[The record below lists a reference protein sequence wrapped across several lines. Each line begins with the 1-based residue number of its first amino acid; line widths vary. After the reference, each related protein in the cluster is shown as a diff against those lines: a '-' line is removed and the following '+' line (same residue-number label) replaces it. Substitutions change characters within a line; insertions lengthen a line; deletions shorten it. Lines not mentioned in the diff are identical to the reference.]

1 LSAADDLRSRYG
13 ATPSSDDVRPE
24 RSIRLLRVIAL
35 VKFAKAALLLAIGL
49 GALGLLDPDVA
60 AQAQQWATAMAMS
73 SDRQLVQRLV
83 AHGMSLPPNRLEEL
97 GIGAFLYA
105 GLFGTEGVGLWMG
118 RRWAEYLTV
127 VATGSFV
134 PLEAV
139 ELARRVTA
147 VRAGALVLNLA
158 VVAYLIA
165 HLRHNRRPPAS
176 AAS

>member
-1 LSAADDLRSRYG
+1 
-13 ATPSSDDVRPE
+13 VRPE
-24 RSIRLLRVIAL
+24 RSIRILRLIAL
-35 VKFAKAALLLAIGL
+35 LKFAKAALLLAIGL
-49 GALGLLDPDVA
+49 GALRLLDPDMA

-83 AHGMSLPPNRLEEL
+83 AHAVSLPPARLEAV
-97 GIGAFLYA
+97 GIGAFLYSA
-105 GLFGTEGVGLWMG
+105 LFGTEGVGLWVG

-134 PLEAV
+134 PFEAV

-147 VRAGALVLNLA
+147 LRAGALVLNLA

-165 HLRHNRRPPAS
+165 HLRRYRPGVPPAGGTG
-176 AAS
+176 A